1 MRKMGSPFSIPISYW
16 KQNQWNYI
24 STRHTHFTARSLSL
38 FSLYFFP
45 PGTDHKDE
53 FICGFEA
60 PKHSSGSH
68 PKSFQIKQPTH
79 QQYHDRPWLFHLQRE
94 PKEFLGQYTW
104 SLKCLAVD
112 HAGFEGGIPYPLWL
126 WVDTKSR
133 VRGQQTSPW
142 WWHSPARTWARHTGF
157 LTGPGASPVQMSW
170 ARSNPSTA
178 ALQQH
183 TACNAVETIPN
194 LKAVENVKEKEEWGP
209 NQEAAPTFLPVHPHK
224 LFINI
229 PKYTYQWRI
238 HGDSLNTKLLS
249 IMTRRT
255 CLTPSSSSTPC
266 PGWIT
271 HKAPLVFYS
280 SKVLP
285 EPLPHQWVQTIS
297 KQSSSHKCCIFKSI
311 PISFSKFLFE
321 PLQLPQDSTDSLHFL
336 DDASTL
342 FCTASKQAPNISR
355 QKVATKKPWKLGVLP

>member
-1 MRKMGSPFSIPISYW
+1 
-16 KQNQWNYI
+16 
-24 STRHTHFTARSLSL
+24 
-38 FSLYFFP
+38 
-45 PGTDHKDE
+45 
-53 FICGFEA
+53 
-60 PKHSSGSH
+60 
-68 PKSFQIKQPTH
+68 
-79 QQYHDRPWLFHLQRE
+79 
-94 PKEFLGQYTW
+94 
-104 SLKCLAVD
+104 
-112 HAGFEGGIPYPLWL
+112 
-126 WVDTKSR
+126 
-133 VRGQQTSPW
+133 
-142 WWHSPARTWARHTGF
+142 
-157 LTGPGASPVQMSW
+157 MSW

-285 EPLPHQWVQTIS
+285 EPLPHQRVQTIS